1 MEEIFLTPPQTQ
13 MRRLLFV
20 ALVAIALLLPY
31 RVCGKGS
38 VTISSAEELRQ
49 LPADIAGTE
58 IVWRNGSYHNQ
69 VVTITASGTEREPI
83 IVRAETLGGVRFTGA
98 SSLRI
103 KGSHIIVRGFCWDNP
118 LPEKGVVI
126 SFDKVSS
133 HSIMEQCVITG
144 ENSPM
149 RPQNNIKWVS
159 LWGYK
164 NRVEH
169 CSFLDKRD
177 LGQILIVRIAEGE
190 QPPQHVVRSCYFTR
204 PNFLRNEK
212 GGRINGQCCIR
223 FGTSDVTHMRAECVV
238 EHCYFDRCNGEGE
251 IVSNKCG
258 GNIFRNNLFYACRGS
273 LSLRHGNEAQ
283 VIGNYFLGNDEPLT
297 GGIRAVGENHI
308 ISDNYLSNLRIGSAT
323 RRHGAI
329 HLMQGQKD
337 ATAGGYPQ
345 VKGAVVR
352 QNIIVNCRYGISAN
366 AQRDDCELPVI
377 GSVVEQ
383 NIVVASDDCC
393 TVACEDAQ
401 HEIVWRGNKLYGGYQ
416 RGISLEQ
423 TKKAPKLPKI
433 DSAVESIR
441 SNAGASF
448 VK

>member
-1 MEEIFLTPPQTQ
+1 MKEIRFTSQNQ

-20 ALVAIALLLPY
+20 AFVTIALLLPY
-31 RVCGKGS
+31 SVCGKGS
-38 VTISSAEELRQ
+38 VTISSAKELRQ

-58 IVWRNGSYHNQ
+58 IVWRDGSYHNQ

-83 IVRAETLGGVRFTGA
+83 IIRAETLGGVRFTGA

-133 HSIMEQCVITG
+133 HSVMEQCVITG

-190 QPPQHVVRSCYFTR
+190 QPPQHVVRNCYFTR

-223 FGTSDVTHMRAECVV
+223 FGTSDVTHLRAECVV
-238 EHCYFDRCNGEGE
+238 EHCHFDRCNGEGE

-273 LSLRHGNEAQ
+273 LSLRHGNEAR

-308 ISDNYLSNLRIGSAT
+308 ISGNYLSNLRIGSAT

-366 AQRDDCELPVI
+366 AQRDDCVLPVI

-383 NIVVASDDCC
+383 NIVVASGDCC

-401 HEIVWRGNKLYGGYQ
+401 HDIVWRGNKLYGGYQ

-441 SNAGASF
+441 SNAGALF